1 MSSRSEA
8 LRAESAAP
16 SQRRASARC
25 STGRRQRRATRIYG
39 MDWRTSGQEGEARE
53 RRRGGE
59 RGAGVMDGWWTDSD
73 GTGAYSDL
81 DEAGAWRSADSD
93 RRLDSDGRSD
103 GGAMRGGRG
112 LGRGAV
118 RGEWLIPH
126 PVAYARVA
134 GGGSPAGRGGAYTSM
149 YTSICLYSRRVACR
163 EGRHL
168 PAAPRRLRCGGRLPA
183 AATEQSGAES
193 VDMTRI

>member
-1 MSSRSEA
+1 
-8 LRAESAAP
+8 
-16 SQRRASARC
+16 
-25 STGRRQRRATRIYG
+25 
-39 MDWRTSGQEGEARE
+39 
-53 RRRGGE
+53 
-59 RGAGVMDGWWTDSD
+59 MDGCWTDSD
-73 GTGAYSDL
+73 GTGAYSDS

-163 EGRHL
+163 EGR
-168 PAAPRRLRCGGRLPA
+168 RLYIHVYKYMFIQPVGRLQGGEAPA
-183 AATEQSGAES
+183 GRTAATPMRRAPAGGGDRAVRHDDGSD
-193 VDMTRI
+193 VIRI